1 MPAPSCKVS
10 WIQRNVNLTRQRNQ
24 PHLSL
29 VMAKRRH
36 FLALLSGSLASTIV
50 LTGCLG
56 NPPDRGGGAANRPIR
71 VNQAAQAE
79 LETKTISLG
88 FLPILEAAPL
98 VIGVEKGFFAKH
110 GLDVNLLKQANWGAA
125 RDNVVL
131 GSSGGGIDG
140 GQWQLPIPQMITEGA
155 LTNGKKVPMVVL
167 AMLMSQGNGIAAA
180 ESVRSGNLSVD
191 LAKSS
196 PGFFEAF
203 NKKEGR
209 KFRAAYTFP
218 KANQEFWIRWWFAA
232 GGIDPDTSVE
242 LLTVPTP
249 ETLQGMKNGT
259 MEAFSTGDP
268 WPSRIARDKIG
279 YLAATTSQIWPVHP
293 EEYLAVRRDW
303 VDKHPKASVAL
314 LKGLIEAQMWLDKPE
329 HKTEAAEILSSRK
342 WYNMPK
348 SVLEESLK
356 GQYKLGAN
364 GTPVSD
370 PKLGPLYWASDRG
383 VISYPYKSLTL
394 WFLIESLR
402 WKFYPGTVD
411 TIEQAKALNDKVTR
425 EDPWK
430 QAARE
435 LGVPAKDIPSGSS
448 RGKEIFFNGV
458 VYDPE
463 NPQAYLDAL
472 KIKN

>member
-1 MPAPSCKVS
+1 
-10 WIQRNVNLTRQRNQ
+10 
-24 PHLSL
+24 
-29 VMAKRRH
+29 MAKRRR
-36 FLALLSGSLASTIV
+36 FLALLGGTFASTV
-50 LTGCLG
+50 LLAGCLG
-56 NPPDRGGGAANRPIR
+56 NPPSSGGGSGGNSPAPVAKNAN
-71 VNQAAQAE
+71 
-79 LETKTISLG
+79 LETQTISLG
-88 FLPILEAAPL
+88 FIPILEAAPL

-110 GLDVNLLKQANWGAA
+110 GLEVKLSKQANWGAA

-131 GSSGGGIDG
+131 GSAGGGIDG
-140 GQWQLPIPQMITEGA
+140 GQWQLPMPQMISEGA
-155 LTNGKKVPMVVL
+155 LTNGKKVPMYVL
-167 AMLMSQGNGIAAA
+167 AMLMSQGNGIAVANAA
-180 ESVRSGNLSVD
+180 KEGNLSVG

-196 PGFFEAF
+196 PGYFEKF
-203 NKKEGR
+203 NQKEGR

-218 KANQEFWIRWWFAA
+218 KANQEFWIRWWLSA
-232 GGIDPDTSVE
+232 GGIDPDKTVE

-268 WPSRIARDKIG
+268 WPSRITRDKIG

-293 EEYLAVRRDW
+293 EEYLAVRSDW

-329 HKTEAAEILSSRK
+329 NKAEAAEILSSRK
-342 WYNMPK
+342 WYNVPK
-348 SVLEESLK
+348 EVLEESLK
-356 GQYKLGAN
+356 GQYRLGAN
-364 GTPVSD
+364 GKAVND
-370 PKLGPLYWASDRG
+370 PKLGPLYWTSDRG

-425 EDPWK
+425 EDLWK
-430 QAARE
+430 QAATE
-435 LGVPAKDIPSGSS
+435 LGLPAKDIPSGSS
-448 RGKEIFFNGV
+448 RGKETFFNGI

-463 NPQAYLDAL
+463 NPQAYLDSL

>member
-1 MPAPSCKVS
+1 MP
-10 WIQRNVNLTRQRNQ
+10 LTGWHFIRCF
-24 PHLSL
+24 LSTTHGSFPIHT
-29 VMAKRRH
+29 MAKRRR
-36 FLALLSGSLASTIV
+36 FLALLSGTLASTVV
-50 LTGCLG
+50 LAGCLG
-56 NPPDRGGGAANRPIR
+56 NPPDRSGGAKGSSPVAVATN
-71 VNQAAQAE
+71 AG
-79 LETKTISLG
+79 LETQTISLG

-98 VIGVEKGFFAKH
+98 VIGVEKGFFAKN
-110 GLDVNLLKQANWGAA
+110 GLDVKLLKQANWGAA

-131 GSSGGGIDG
+131 GSAGGGIDG
-140 GQWQLPIPQMITEGA
+140 GQWQLPMPQMITEGA
-155 LTNGKKVPMVVL
+155 LTNGKKVPMVIL

-180 ESVRSGNLSVD
+180 DSVKDANLTAD

-196 PGFFEAF
+196 PGFFEKF
-203 NKKEGR
+203 NQKEGR

-218 KANQEFWIRWWFAA
+218 KANQEFWIRWWLSA
-232 GGIDPDTSVE
+232 GGVNPDTAVE

-293 EEYLAVRRDW
+293 EEYLAVRTDW
-303 VDKHPKASVAL
+303 VDKHPKAAVAL

-329 HKTEAAEILSSRK
+329 NKSEAAAILSSRK
-342 WYNMPK
+342 WYNVPK
-348 SVLEESLK
+348 EVLEESLK
-356 GQYKLGAN
+356 GQYKIGAQ
-364 GTPVSD
+364 GTPIND
-370 PKLGPLYWASDRG
+370 PKLGPLYWNSDRG

-425 EDPWK
+425 EDLWK
-430 QAARE
+430 QAAKE
-435 LGVPAKDIPSGSS
+435 VGVPAKDIPTGSS
-448 RGKEIFFNGV
+448 RGKETFFNGI